1 MKLKKTYLVCSLLAF
16 LSVNGWSKND
26 IHEKAFANCG
36 EESIKV
42 GVSGDTLLSSPAAGS
57 ELFRLDSLLSS
68 GTVISKKSE
77 LNKGHHFGWRL
88 KRYFKNSNKGN
99 KRFDWGILAGP
110 SYNQTTSL
118 GIGGGVSGLYSWDRS
133 DSLLQRSNINAFFS
147 VYISGMYLVTLNGNN
162 YMRHDAQRWT
172 YKARFKR
179 QPTDFWGIGYKNGVN
194 NSLKS
199 DYDALQLYFRG
210 DYLFRMARNFY
221 IGPQV
226 EINNINARD
235 MERPDLLNGQSKS
248 ILSTGIG
255 AVLQYDSR
263 DIATNATRGNYLR
276 ISQMFYPELSEGS
289 RFMRTEVTYSAYRR
303 GWKGSILAMELHSM
317 FNYGDKMPWTM
328 LAMVGE
334 GSHMRG
340 YYEGRYRDKNI
351 IEGQVELRQHLRKRF
366 GMAVFAGA
374 SNAFPDFKN
383 IYFKQIL
390 PNAGVGFR
398 WEFKK
403 HVNLRVDFGLTKNKP
418 GIEFNMNEAF

>member
-1 MKLKKTYLVCSLLAF
+1 MTIVCALLAFGCTSAWSMSDREDGAGDGQVAPVTVTRECEDTLVATPETDAALLQLNSLLAR
-16 LSVNGWSKND
+16 
-26 IHEKAFANCG
+26 
-36 EESIKV
+36 
-42 GVSGDTLLSSPAAGS
+42 GVMQQGQL
-57 ELFRLDSLLSS
+57 EHR
-68 GTVISKKSE
+68 K
-77 LNKGHHFGWRL
+77 HFGWRI
-88 KRYFKNSNKGN
+88 KRYFKNSNQGKN
-99 KRFDWGILAGP
+99 KRFDWCILAGP

-118 GIGGGVSGLYSWDRS
+118 GIGGGVSGLYSWDRT

-147 VYISGMYLVTLNGNN
+147 VYITGMYLLTINGNN
-162 YMRHDAQRWT
+162 YMKHDAQRWS

-194 NSLKS
+194 NDQKS
-199 DYDALQLYFRG
+199 SYDAMQLYFRG
-210 DYLFRMARNFY
+210 DYVFRVADNFY
-221 IGPQV
+221 LGPQV

-235 MERPDLLNGQSKS
+235 IKRPELFGGQEKA

-255 AVLQYDSR
+255 AVFQYDSR

-276 ISQMFYPELSEGS
+276 VSQMFYPELSEGS
-289 RFMRTEVTYSAYRR
+289 RFMRTEATYSAYRR
-303 GWKGSILAMELHSM
+303 GWKGSILAMELHGM
-317 FNYGDKMPWTM
+317 FNYGDKVPWTM

-351 IEGQVELRQHLRKRF
+351 IEGQVELRQHLYKRF
-366 GMAVFAGA
+366 GLAVFAGA

-390 PNAGVGFR
+390 PNAGIGLR

-403 HVNLRVDFGLTKNKP
+403 NVNLRIDCGLTKNKP
-418 GIEFNMNEAF
+418 GFEFNLNEAF

>member
-1 MKLKKTYLVCSLLAF
+1 MV
-16 LSVNGWSKND
+16 
-26 IHEKAFANCG
+26 
-36 EESIKV
+36 
-42 GVSGDTLLSSPAAGS
+42 AAGS
-57 ELFRLDSLLSS
+57 LGAWANDNENTGMAGGACVLDNSASGLTGTLRATPANDSTLYQLNSLLLK
-68 GTVISKKSE
+68 GGALELMSKKT
-77 LNKGHHFGWRL
+77 HHFGWRL
-88 KRYFKNSNKGN
+88 KRYFKESNKGRN

-147 VYISGMYLVTLNGNN
+147 VYITGMYLLTLNGNN
-162 YMRHDAQRWT
+162 YMKHDAQRWT

-179 QPTDFWGIGYKNGVN
+179 QPTDFWGIGYKNGIRGEQ
-194 NSLKS
+194 KS

-210 DYLFRMARNFY
+210 DYLFRVAKNFY
-221 IGPQV
+221 LGPQV
-226 EINNINARD
+226 EVNNINARD
-235 MERPDLLNGQSKS
+235 MERPDLLNGQDKS

-255 AVLQYDSR
+255 AVMQYDSR

-276 ISQMFYPELSEGS
+276 VSQMFYPELSKGS
-289 RFMRTEVTYSAYRR
+289 RFMRTEATYSAYRK
-303 GWKGSILAMELHSM
+303 GWKGSVLAMELHGM
-317 FNYGDKMPWTM
+317 FNYGDKVPWTM

-374 SNAFPDFKN
+374 SNVFPDFKN
-383 IYFKQIL
+383 IYFSQIL
-390 PNAGVGFR
+390 PNAGIGFR

-418 GIEFNMNEAF
+418 GVEFNLNEAF